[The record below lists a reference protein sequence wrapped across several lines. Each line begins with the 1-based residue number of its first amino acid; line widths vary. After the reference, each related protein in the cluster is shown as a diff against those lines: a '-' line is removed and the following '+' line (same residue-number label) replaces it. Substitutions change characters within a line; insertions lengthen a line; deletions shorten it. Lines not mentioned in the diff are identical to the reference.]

1 MRQYEHTPLVQ
12 VQSWSEM
19 SPVSPLFESIL
30 VFENYPLNPDEI
42 KRELSL
48 DIDAVRSYDQTNYP
62 LTVVALPSPQLTLDL
77 FYDRSRFDRATV
89 ERMLAHF
96 QSLLSSLAQD
106 AEKRASELVMLSE
119 NELHQMLVVW
129 NDTRTAYPD
138 EACIHDLFE
147 QQALSTPD
155 KVAIVFEAEQLSYR
169 ELNERANRLA
179 HYIRS
184 KGVGPDQLIGICI
197 DRSIEMIVGL
207 LAILK
212 AGAAYVPMDPN
223 HPAAR
228 LDYMLDDTKL
238 RLVLTRKE
246 MLGRLPRH
254 RVSYICLDE
263 ESEQI
268 AKQSAANPESRVSA
282 DNLAYVI
289 YTSGSTGRPKG
300 VAVPHRGVMRL
311 VRGSDYIEFNSE
323 EIFLQLTSLS
333 FDVSTFEIWGSL
345 LNGATLVVYT
355 PGTPEVEEVG
365 EIVQRH
371 KVTTLWLTSPLF
383 HQMIREQVSGLKGV
397 RQLLGGGDVLSAAS
411 VIDALEHLP
420 GCLIVNGYGPTESTT
435 FASSYP
441 MTSRNQVGASVSIG
455 RPIANTEIYVL
466 AGDLT
471 AVAIGAIGEIYI
483 GGAGLARG
491 YLNRPDLT
499 AERFIPSPFGELP
512 GSRLYRSGD
521 LARLMPDGN
530 IEFLGRADQQVKVR
544 GQRIE
549 LTEIE
554 SVLNDFPAIKEAAV
568 LARDDT
574 NGDKRLVAYFA
585 PNEGETVQ
593 TSRLRTHL
601 KNKLPDYM
609 VPSAFVTLD
618 RLPMTPTGKLDRKAL
633 PAPDN
638 TRPDIA
644 EKYLAPR
651 NPVEEVVAAIWGE
664 ILGIERIGVLDS
676 FFDLGGHSLL
686 ATRVVSSVRYIFKVE
701 LPLKTLFQASTVA
714 ELSEAVVAHEPKPGQ
729 AEKIAR
735 ILKQMESMSPDD
747 INDKLQERR
756 RGRTGA

>member
-1 MRQYEHTPLVQ
+1 
-12 VQSWSEM
+12 
-19 SPVSPLFESIL
+19 
-30 VFENYPLNPDEI
+30 
-42 KRELSL
+42 LS
-48 DIDAVRSYDQTNYP
+48 
-62 LTVVALPSPQLTLDL
+62 
-77 FYDRSRFDRATV
+77 
-89 ERMLAHF
+89 
-96 QSLLSSLAQD
+96 
-106 AEKRASELVMLSE
+106 MLSE
-119 NELHQMLVVW
+119 SESHQILVEW
-129 NDTRTAYPD
+129 NNTRTAYPS
-138 EACIHDLFE
+138 EACIHELFE
-147 QQALSTPD
+147 QQALSMPD
-155 KVAIVFEAEQLSYR
+155 RVAVVFEAEQLSYR

-179 HYIRS
+179 HYFRK
-184 KGVGPDQLIGICI
+184 KGAGPDQLIGICI

-223 HPAAR
+223 HPMER
-228 LDYMLDDTKL
+228 LAYMLDDTKL
-238 RLVLTRKE
+238 RVLLTRKD
-246 MLGRLPRH
+246 LLDRLPLGNA
-254 RVSYICLDE
+254 SYICLDE

-268 AKQSAANPESRVSA
+268 AKQSAANPENCASA

-300 VAVPHRGVMRL
+300 VSVPHRGVSRL
-311 VRGSDYIEFNSE
+311 VRGSNYVELNSDE
-323 EIFLQLTSLS
+323 VFLQLTPLS

-345 LNGATLVVYT
+345 SNGASLIVY
-355 PGTPEVEEVG
+355 PPCAPLVEEIG

-371 KVTTLWLTSPLF
+371 KVTTMWLTAPLF
-383 HQMIREQVSGLKGV
+383 HQMIREQVSELRGV

-420 GCLIVNGYGPTESTT
+420 ECLVINGYGPTESTT
-435 FASSYP
+435 FASYYR

-466 AGDLT
+466 SRDLT
-471 AVAIGAIGEIYI
+471 PVAVGAVSELYI

-499 AERFIPSPFGELP
+499 AERFIPSPFSGLP

-530 IEFLGRADQQVKVR
+530 IEFLGRVDQQVKVR

-554 SVLNDFPAIKEAAV
+554 SVLNDYPAIKEAAV
-568 LARDDT
+568 LALGDA

-585 PNEGETVQ
+585 LNEGETVQ
-593 TSRLRTHL
+593 TSQLRMHL

-609 VPSAFVTLD
+609 VPSAFVVLD
-618 RLPMTPTGKLDRKAL
+618 KLPMTSSGKLDRKAL
-633 PAPDN
+633 PMPDN

-644 EKYLAPR
+644 EDYLAPR
-651 NPVEEVVAAIWGE
+651 NPVEEVVAALWAE
-664 ILGIERIGVLDS
+664 ILGIERVGVLDS

-686 ATRVVSSVRYIFKVE
+686 ATRVVSSIRYIFKVE

-714 ELSEAVVAHEPKPGQ
+714 ELSEEIVAREPKPGQ

-735 ILKQMESMSPDD
+735 ILKQMESMSSDD
-747 INDKLQERR
+747 INDKLEERR
-756 RGRTGA
+756 RGRSGA